1 MNSCPKLR
9 WTQFLPSLSGVWTGA
24 RLRSPTNGMIV
35 KPAHHS
41 AAESSEMRTAMPV
54 LSPIASLPRTT
65 TRLTRSSTPPPR

>member
-1 MNSCPKLR
+1 MHSCPKLR
-9 WTQFLPSLSGVWTGA
+9 WTKFRRVAVRRVTGG

-65 TRLTRSSTPPPR
+65 TRLTTSSSPPPR